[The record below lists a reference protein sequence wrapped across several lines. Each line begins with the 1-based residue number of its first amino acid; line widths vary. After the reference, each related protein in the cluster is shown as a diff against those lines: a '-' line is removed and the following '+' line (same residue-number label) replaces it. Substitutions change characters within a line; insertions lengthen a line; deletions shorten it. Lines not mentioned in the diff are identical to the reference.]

1 VKRERLDIGRE
12 SVEMFRSRFTEPF
25 SQPSQGRRGTGDAM
39 GAFWDQVV
47 NLVQPSDRLAGGQ
60 RAVAAMGAASLAP
73 SRYSPNA
80 SLEAIGM
87 QNETL
92 RAQIEEVEHG
102 FEHLEEVRG
111 LFHGLLSPMSEL
123 LADFE
128 ATRARLQETKTRL
141 GFLEDAHEGLN
152 ARHAA
157 ALAERDL
164 VAETKNALLRE
175 NREMEQRAQ
184 RTDAALGDA
193 QLGLREHAAATEKL
207 EREVDIQA
215 RRTIAFA
222 DEIRRLKDELSS
234 KDQSL
239 ANLEL
244 SVKVA
249 TDQGALLS
257 QENAT
262 LRDSAQSLASRLET
276 SSRRVADCESLLDH
290 GQHRLAA
297 VEQALAE
304 EQSTHASLRVRH
316 LDHVERSRSEAAT
329 LGNTVHA
336 VRGRVEVTN
345 KILDQTRAQL
355 REKIDELRAAERR
368 LLESGIQIDGLEKGG
383 RALRDDLAAVNERV
397 VGAERVREALVDQ
410 VHGLSEAARVKEAA
424 LQSALRAIEQLTVR
438 VEEATTA
445 RQRARD
451 ELEKRTA
458 ALQDEIA
465 RLRAERQLAD
475 GALVASRTERQQAR
489 RAAPASGDPH
499 REAASAIEMA
509 DPPPPQQNNVTK
521 LPRSA

>member
-1 VKRERLDIGRE
+1 MGDEM
-12 SVEMFRSRFTEPF
+12 SV
-25 SQPSQGRRGTGDAM
+25 
-39 GAFWDQVV
+39 FWDQVV
-47 NLVQPSDRLAGGQ
+47 NLIQPSDRLVGRQGAI
-60 RAVAAMGAASLAP
+60 AVMGAAGLAP
-73 SRYSPNA
+73 PRYSPNA

-92 RAQIEEVEHG
+92 RTQIEEVEHG
-102 FEHLEEVRG
+102 FEHLEEVKG

-128 ATRARLQETKTRL
+128 ATKARLQEARTKL
-141 GFLEDAHEGLN
+141 GFLEDAHEGLS

-157 ALAERDL
+157 VLAERDL
-164 VAETKNALLRE
+164 VAEAKNALLRE

-184 RTDAALGDA
+184 RVDTALSEA
-193 QLGLREHAAATEKL
+193 QLGLREHAATKEKL

-234 KDQSL
+234 KDQGL

-244 SVKVA
+244 SLKVA

-262 LRDSAQSLASRLET
+262 LRDSTQNLASRLET
-276 SSRRVADCESLLDH
+276 SSRRVADCESLLDQ

-297 VEQALAE
+297 LEQALAE
-304 EQSTHASLRVRH
+304 EQSTHASLRAKH
-316 LDHVERSRSEAAT
+316 LDHVERSRSETAT
-329 LGNTVHA
+329 LSNTVHA

-368 LLESGIQIDGLEKGG
+368 LLESGIQIDGLEKGA

-397 VGAERVREALVDQ
+397 AGTERVREALVDQ
-410 VHGLSEAARVKEAA
+410 VNGLSEAGRVKEAA
-424 LQSALRAIEQLTVR
+424 LQSALRTIEQLTAR
-438 VEEATTA
+438 VEEATGA
-445 RQRARD
+445 RQRAKD
-451 ELEKRTA
+451 ELERRTA

-465 RLRAERQLAD
+465 RVRAERQLAD
-475 GALVASRTERQQAR
+475 GALEASRTERQQAR
-489 RAAPASGDPH
+489 RAAPAIGDSH
-499 REAASAIEMA
+499 REATAA
-509 DPPPPQQNNVTK
+509 PPVVETVESPPLQQSNVTK

>member
-1 VKRERLDIGRE
+1 
-12 SVEMFRSRFTEPF
+12 M
-25 SQPSQGRRGTGDAM
+25 GDAM
-39 GAFWDQVV
+39 GVFWDQVV
-47 NLVQPSDRLAGGQ
+47 NLVQPSDRLIGRQGAI
-60 RAVAAMGAASLAP
+60 AVIGAASLAP
-73 SRYSPNA
+73 TRYSANA
-80 SLEAIGM
+80 SLKAIGM

-92 RAQIEEVEHG
+92 RTQIEEVEHG
-102 FEHLEEVRG
+102 FEHLEEVKG
-111 LFHGLLSPMSEL
+111 LFHSLLSPMSEL

-128 ATRARLQETKTRL
+128 ATKARLQETRTKL
-141 GFLEDAHEGLN
+141 GFLEEAHEGLS

-164 VAETKNALLRE
+164 VGEAKNALLRE
-175 NREMEQRAQ
+175 NREMEQRVQ
-184 RTDAALGDA
+184 RVDAALSEA
-193 QLGLREHAAATEKL
+193 QLGLREHAAAKEKL

-239 ANLEL
+239 ASLEL
-244 SVKVA
+244 SLKVA

-257 QENAT
+257 QENAA
-262 LRDSAQSLASRLET
+262 LRDSGQNLATRLET
-276 SSRRVADCESLLDH
+276 SSRRVGDCESLLEQ

-297 VEQALAE
+297 LEQALAE
-304 EQSTHASLRVRH
+304 EQSTHASVRAKH
-316 LDHVERSRSEAAT
+316 LDHVERSRSETST
-329 LGNTVHA
+329 LNNAVHA

-368 LLESGIQIDGLEKGG
+368 LLENGIQIDGLEKGG

-397 VGAERVREALVDQ
+397 AGTERVREALVEQ
-410 VHGLSEAARVKEAA
+410 VNGLSEAGRVKEAA
-424 LQSALRAIEQLTVR
+424 LQSALRTIEQLTAR
-438 VEEATTA
+438 VEEATSA

-451 ELEKRTA
+451 ELERRTA

-465 RLRAERQLAD
+465 RVRAERQLAD
-475 GALVASRTERQQAR
+475 GALEASRTERQQAR
-489 RAAPASGDPH
+489 RVAPASGDAH
-499 REAASAIEMA
+499 REAASATEMVE
-509 DPPPPQQNNVTK
+509 PPAPPQSNVTK

>member
-1 VKRERLDIGRE
+1 
-12 SVEMFRSRFTEPF
+12 
-25 SQPSQGRRGTGDAM
+25 
-39 GAFWDQVV
+39 
-47 NLVQPSDRLAGGQ
+47 
-60 RAVAAMGAASLAP
+60 MGAAGLAP
-73 SRYSPNA
+73 PRYSPNA

-92 RAQIEEVEHG
+92 RTQIEEVEHG
-102 FEHLEEVRG
+102 FEHLEEVKG

-128 ATRARLQETKTRL
+128 ATKARLQEARTKL
-141 GFLEDAHEGLN
+141 GFLEDAHEGLS

-157 ALAERDL
+157 VLAERDL
-164 VAETKNALLRE
+164 VAEAKNALLRE

-184 RTDAALGDA
+184 RVDTALSEA
-193 QLGLREHAAATEKL
+193 QLGLREHAATKEKL

-244 SVKVA
+244 SLKVA

-262 LRDSAQSLASRLET
+262 LRDSTQNLASRLET
-276 SSRRVADCESLLDH
+276 SSRRVADCESLLDQ

-297 VEQALAE
+297 LEQALAE
-304 EQSTHASLRVRH
+304 EQSTHASLRAKH
-316 LDHVERSRSEAAT
+316 LDHVERSRSETAT
-329 LGNTVHA
+329 LSNTVHA

-368 LLESGIQIDGLEKGG
+368 LLESGIQIDGLEKGA

-397 VGAERVREALVDQ
+397 AGTERVREALVDQ
-410 VHGLSEAARVKEAA
+410 VNGLSEAGRVKEAA
-424 LQSALRAIEQLTVR
+424 LQSALRTIEQLTAR
-438 VEEATTA
+438 VEEATGA
-445 RQRARD
+445 RQRAKD
-451 ELEKRTA
+451 ELERRTA

-465 RLRAERQLAD
+465 RVRAERQLAD
-475 GALVASRTERQQAR
+475 GALEASRTERQQAR
-489 RAAPASGDPH
+489 RAAPAIGDSH
-499 REAASAIEMA
+499 REATAA
-509 DPPPPQQNNVTK
+509 PPVVETVESPPLQQSNVTK